1 MRSSINDNI
10 VFANRIINK
19 TDRTL
24 HMYED
29 TTGTVE
35 HFEVSRRKL
44 TSDPRYNM
52 SHNSGSVFYVVSQ
65 KKFEQLAQSG
75 RDVDDIA
82 ILLDNPTFGRN
93 GKPIDYL
100 VWGKDPKTIVRYKKL
115 MFH

>member
-10 VFANRIINK
+10 LFANRIINK

-29 TTGTVE
+29 STGRVE

-93 GKPIDYL
+93 GQPIDYL
-100 VWGKDPKTIVRYKKL
+100 VWGKDLKTIIRYKKL